1 MEKSFV
7 NNERTFVTNGQSPP
21 VAQPGEGAF
30 DFPPMTVAAQCTTV
44 LSVWF
49 DSIVTM
55 GTNHLNTA
63 SLESVTQRIAVVTTV
78 YNQTSN
84 LFWPR
89 GHASQRALAQRY
101 FGRRGRGK
109 LASQRNTLAV
119 DHHHPLCAL
128 APLGF
133 ANAVAPFLAGAKL
146 PSINTWLQSRVPCR
160 SNCPMKARHNR
171 SHTPCCSQ
179 SRNRRQQVA
188 GLGYRA
194 GKSRQR
200 APVLS
205 THKMPSTTCRSSQR
219 GRPIRPGLGN
229 HRWSRFHCRSLRNI
243 SCIPSFSQK
252 WLNLYSYFSCFAYR
266 TFETSSS
273 QLRTLA

>member
-7 NNERTFVTNGQSPP
+7 NNERTFVTNGQASP

-30 DFPPMTVAAQCTTV
+30 DFPPMTVAAQCATV
-44 LSVWF
+44 LSAGF

-55 GTNHLNTA
+55 RADHLDTT
-63 SLESVTQRIAVVTTV
+63 SLEAVTQRIAVVTAV
-78 YNQTSN
+78 HNQPSN
-84 LFWPR
+84 LFWPC
-89 GHASQRALAQRY
+89 GHAGQCTLAQRY
-101 FGRRGRGK
+101 FRRRSRGK

-146 PSINTWLQSRVPCR
+146 PSINTWLQSKVPCR

-188 GLGYRA
+188 GLGYRV

-205 THKMPSTTCRSSQR
+205 THKMPSRQARSSA
-219 GRPIRPGLGN
+219 GGLPPFADLRRLG
-229 HRWSRFHCRSLRNI
+229 SSGLIFSHCSSVTKT
-243 SCIPSFSQK
+243 SCRRAI
-252 WLNLYSYFSCFAYR
+252 
-266 TFETSSS
+266 ESSPFNG
-273 QLRTLA
+273 LHNATLDRAQV